1 MRTTAWLLALAVG
14 LSFCVVPAAATPLID
29 AIKNADKAGVQAL
42 IAKGANVNEK
52 QDGLSPLGVSLGA
65 KAINLTDVANGP
77 AGVKDR
83 SADFDAIAKLL
94 LDHGADANA
103 PIQNGSVAEL
113 APMFNALGMIPTPL
127 NWAIWSLDS
136 GSANLLVA
144 HGADVNQNA
153 LGLLEFAAIAREG
166 GDHPYTEQYYKALDT
181 QTGGIAGLAIAK
193 GARLIAVA
201 TSKGV
206 AHQQVAL
213 MGFAQ
218 TLCVD
223 TVKLLIDKGAD
234 VNALVE
240 SGPSKLKLLKA
251 LEDTY
256 AKENVARKDV
266 GFSGEAWKIINSRQV
281 GIMKMLIDHGA
292 QE

>member
-1 MRTTAWLLALAVG
+1 VG
-14 LSFCVVPAAATPLID
+14 LSSWAVPAAATPLID
-29 AIKNADKAGVQAL
+29 AIKNADKAGVEAL

-52 QDGLSPLGVSLGA
+52 QDGLSPLGVALGA
-65 KAINLTDVANGP
+65 KAINLADNASGQ

-83 SADFDAIAKLL
+83 GADFDAITKLL

-103 PIQNGSVAEL
+103 PVQNGSFAEL
-113 APMFNALGMIPTPL
+113 APLFNALDMGPTPL

-136 GSANLLVA
+136 GSANLLIA
-144 HGADVNQNA
+144 HGAAVHQNA
-153 LGLLEFAAIAREG
+153 LGLLEFTAIAREG
-166 GDHPYTEQYYKALDT
+166 GDHPYTEQFYKALDG
-181 QTGGIAGLAIAK
+181 QTAQISSLAIAK
-193 GARLIAVA
+193 GVRFVVA
-201 TSKGV
+201 TTSKG
-206 AHQQVAL
+206 ATHQQVTL

-218 TLCVD
+218 ALCVD

-234 VNALVE
+234 VNAPVE

-256 AKENVARKDV
+256 AKENVERKDA
-266 GFSGEAWKIINSRQV
+266 GFSGEAWKVINGRQV
-281 GIMKMLIDHGA
+281 NILKMLIAHGA